1 MMLTLASAASD
12 AAIVSFTVYLLIVFL
27 LAWFAN
33 RAQEG
38 KSFVGEYFLGSRN
51 IGLWGFALTY
61 AATAASGGSFMGFP
75 SLIYS
80 HGWVLAWWIAGY
92 CVAPLVALGLLAKR
106 INQVSRL
113 AGAITVPELLRKRF
127 NSGAVG
133 TVATLMVILFMFF
146 FLLAQFKAG
155 ANIMAVLLADV
166 EPYQVVV
173 RSIESTIAGWWWI
186 GQTDGDYVLCLIFFA
201 IAVVVYTSYG
211 GYLAVVW
218 TDVMQGIVML
228 VGVMIMLVLTL
239 QQVGGLGNATEELA
253 QMTPPEFGTA
263 VIQWQGDS
271 SSDDAGDGSREL
283 AKGTWLRAADGGI
296 VRLNESVS
304 VAAGGAE
311 PEASVLFLTSDEGA
325 EARIADEIDD
335 SVLAIE
341 VEGQREIPAYG
352 RDRPGVYVSAP
363 GPDQSNPQGFLSVAL
378 AFSFFVFWNFSGAG
392 QPSYMVRQMSFRDTR
407 ILRRSIMMVSVFFGL
422 IYFPLVV
429 IFTSARILLP
439 GMEIHSDRIMPEMA
453 AHLTTGAGVPWLAG
467 LLFAAPFAAVM
478 SSVDSFLLLVSS
490 GVVRDVYQQSI
501 NPDASDQTL
510 RRLSYTTTIV
520 VGVLAVIAMLNP
532 PHFLQTLIV
541 FASAGLGASFLAP
554 VAFGLF
560 WKRMTAGGA
569 VAGMALGALTILV
582 LYLVGYF
589 ATEKFGPY
597 NLLGLD
603 PFIWGTLISTAGV
616 IGVSLTSDK
625 PDEDLIT
632 RYFGT
637 E

>member
-1 MMLTLASAASD
+1 MSITLATTASD
-12 AAIVSFTVYLLIVFL
+12 AAIVSFTIYLAIVFL

-92 CVAPLVALGLLAKR
+92 CVVPLVALGLLAKR

-127 NSGAVG
+127 SSGAVG
-133 TVATLMVILFMFF
+133 IVAILMLILFMFI
-146 FLLAQFKAG
+146 FLMAQFKAG
-155 ANIMAVLLADV
+155 AEIMAVLLADV
-166 EPYQVVV
+166 EPYQQAA
-173 RSIESTIAGWWWI
+173 RFIDSIIADWWWI
-186 GQTDGDYVLCLIFFA
+186 GESGDYVLCLVFFA
-201 IAVVVYTSYG
+201 VAVIVYTSYG
-211 GYLAVVW
+211 GYKAVVW

-228 VGVMIMLVLTL
+228 IGVLIMLVLAL
-239 QQVGGLGNATEELA
+239 QQVGGLSNATQQLA
-253 QMTPPEFGTA
+253 KMTPPEFGQA
-263 VIQWQGDS
+263 VIQPTDDS
-271 SSDDAGDGSREL
+271 AADL
-283 AKGTWLRAADGGI
+283 AKGTWLRTSTGGLARMDESFVAESDADST
-296 VRLNESVS
+296 R
-304 VAAGGAE
+304 
-311 PEASVLFLTSDEGA
+311 VLFLTNDEGA
-325 EARIADEIDD
+325 EARVADQVN
-335 SVLAIE
+335 SSFVAVE
-341 VEGQREIPAYG
+341 VDGTREAPAYG

-363 GPDQSNPQGFLSVAL
+363 GPDRKKSQGFLSVAL
-378 AFSFFVFWNFSGAG
+378 ALSFFMFWNFSGAG

-407 ILRRSIMMVSVFFGL
+407 ILRRSIMMVAVFFGL

-429 IFTSARILLP
+429 IFTSARVLLP

-453 AHLTTGAGVPWLAG
+453 AHLTTSAGVPWVAG

-490 GVVRDVYQQSI
+490 GVVRDIYQQSI
-501 NPDASDQTL
+501 NPKASDRTL
-510 RRLSYTTTIV
+510 KRLSYTTTLL
-520 VGVLAVIAMLNP
+520 VGMLAMLAMLNP
-532 PHFLQTLIV
+532 PNYLQTLIV
-541 FASAGLGASFLAP
+541 FASSGLGATFLAP

-569 VAGMALGALTILV
+569 VGGMLAGAMTVGAL
-582 LYLVGYF
+582 YLTWYAMEG
-589 ATEKFGPY
+589 ELGPY

-603 PFIWGTLISTAGV
+603 PFIWGSVISTGAVVG
-616 IGVSLTSDK
+616 ISLCSEP
-625 PDEDLIT
+625 PDEDLIQ
-632 RYFGT
+632 RYFGR

>member
-1 MMLTLASAASD
+1 MMFTLASAASD
-12 AAIVSFTVYLLIVFL
+12 AAIVSFTVYLLIVFV

-75 SLIYS
+75 SLIYT

-92 CVAPLVALGLLAKR
+92 CVAPLIALGLLAKR

-127 NSGAVG
+127 GSGAVG

-166 EPYQVVV
+166 APYQAVVQ
-173 RSIESTIAGWWWI
+173 SIESTIAGWWWI
-186 GQTDGDYVLCLIFFA
+186 GETDGDYVLCLIFFA

-228 VGVMIMLVLTL
+228 IGVMIMLLL
-239 QQVGGLGNATEELA
+239 ALSQVGGLGNATQELA
-253 QMTPPEFGTA
+253 QMTPPEFGRA
-263 VIQWQGDS
+263 EIRWESGDS
-271 SSDDAGDGSREL
+271 DVDDSGPQQL
-283 AKGTWLRAADGGI
+283 TKGAWLRT
-296 VRLNESVS
+296 
-304 VAAGGAE
+304 AAGGVARLDE
-311 PEASVLFLTSDEGA
+311 SVVVSPDDSVPTARVLFLTSDAGA
-325 EARIADEIDD
+325 EARVADDIQPA
-335 SVLAIE
+335 VVAVE
-341 VEGQREIPAYG
+341 VQGEREVPAYG

-363 GPDQSNPQGFLSVAL
+363 GPHQTDPGGFLSVAL

-439 GMEIHSDRIMPEMA
+439 GMEIHPDRIMPEMA
-453 AHLTTGAGVPWLAG
+453 AYLTTGAGVPWLAG

-501 NPDASDQTL
+501 NPQASDQTL

-532 PHFLQTLIV
+532 PPFLQTLIV

-554 VAFGLF
+554 VAFGLY

-569 VAGMALGALTILV
+569 IAGMLLGALAILA
-582 LYLVGYF
+582 LYLAGYF
-589 ATEKFGPY
+589 NTGRFGPY

-616 IGVSLTSDK
+616 IGVSRMSDE
-625 PDEDLIT
+625 PDEDLVR